1 MSIRIFKR
9 RRSIFHNIISRMS
22 FVVFFFMWSNYQNKE
37 LIDWLGLTL
46 SVLMLI
52 SLAIEVSRLVLPV
65 LEIIDGKKI
74 VFKGLLKTNEVSNIT
89 FARRFGWNFIFFSDL
104 DGSRIGSL
112 LKSDLDLATIEMLST
127 LKRKW
132 IFSNNSIQL
141 KPRRERVLNLT
152 LQYAQYQL
160 FTRTLFA
167 KSTR

>member
-1 MSIRIFKR
+1 
-9 RRSIFHNIISRMS
+9 
-22 FVVFFFMWSNYQNKE
+22 MWSNYQNKE

-112 LKSDLDLATIEMLST
+112 LKSDLDLASIEILSD
-127 LKRKW
+127 LKRK
-132 IFSNNSIQL
+132 
-141 KPRRERVLNLT
+141 
-152 LQYAQYQL
+152 
-160 FTRTLFA
+160 
-167 KSTR
+167 